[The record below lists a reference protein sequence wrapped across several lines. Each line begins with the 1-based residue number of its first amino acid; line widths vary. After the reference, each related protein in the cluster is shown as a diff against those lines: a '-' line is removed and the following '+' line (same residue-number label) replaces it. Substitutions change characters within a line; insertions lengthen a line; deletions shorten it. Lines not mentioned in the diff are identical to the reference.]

1 MPITFEEVQ
10 HVARLARLELDEREL
25 LEFQGELNALLGHFE
40 DIQGPQTPGAASATH
55 GVKLANVWSGDVV
68 ERSLDPEDVLKNAP
82 VSRGGLF
89 VVPAIIEE

>member
-1 MPITFEEVQ
+1 M
-10 HVARLARLELDEREL
+10 ARLARLELDEREL

-40 DIQGPQTPGAASATH
+40 DIQDPAVAGSPGPVLA
-55 GVKLANVWSGDVV
+55 VKLTNVWSADSV
-68 ERSLDPEDVLKNAP
+68 EPSLDVEDVLKNAP